1 MYLKSIVSS
10 MRTFIFIIALIIPV
24 CISAQEHTHARNEI
38 GISPG
43 ITYSPSHHNWGFGIH
58 AHYFRTLSEHSPW
71 ALGGSV
77 EQVNAHGSHWTISVG
92 GKYEI
97 LDRLNVAVMP
107 GITFLKHNHE
117 HSHEA
122 DHEHRSRAQFST
134 HFEIS
139 YDLIHLEHFH
149 LGPAID
155 YSWSKHDTHFML
167 GIHCAYGF

>member
-1 MYLKSIVSS
+1 
-10 MRTFIFIIALIIPV
+10 MRIFIFILSLMIPV
-24 CISAQEHTHARNEI
+24 CITAQEHNHSRNEI

-58 AHYFRTLSEHSPW
+58 AHYFRTLREHSPW
-71 ALGGSV
+71 ALGASV
-77 EQVNAHGSHWTISVG
+77 EQVNAHGSHWTTSIG
-92 GKYEI
+92 AKYAI
-97 LDRLNVAVMP
+97 LDRLNIALMP
-107 GITFLKHNHE
+107 GITFFKHQHEDNHE
-117 HSHEA
+117 AE
-122 DHEHRSRAQFST
+122 HEHTSKAQFSA

-149 LGPAID
+149 LGPAVD